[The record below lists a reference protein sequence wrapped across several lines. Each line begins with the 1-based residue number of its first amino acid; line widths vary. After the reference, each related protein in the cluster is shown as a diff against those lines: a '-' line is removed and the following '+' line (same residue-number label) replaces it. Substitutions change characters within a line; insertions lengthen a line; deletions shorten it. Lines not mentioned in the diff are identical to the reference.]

1 MRAAIAALGKAQTLI
16 VERTD
21 KAIERGLTSLELVEE
36 VTASAGAVRAAMSD
50 FQKADSVVTSRDDI
64 AATSAP
70 LDVNV
75 TPAVLKIVG
84 SDQDQTKR

>member
-1 MRAAIAALGKAQTLI
+1 
-16 VERTD
+16 
-21 KAIERGLTSLELVEE
+21 
-36 VTASAGAVRAAMSD
+36 
-50 FQKADSVVTSRDDI
+50 VTSRDDI